1 MNVDISDSLPSH
13 DLNSIGAV
21 KVTEIEEGGAGEDM
35 LAGVEPSGLE
45 VLCPSL
51 IVEEGNSVVEIPVK
65 AVDTHVLADLVGK
78 YSGKDIRDQNSWLN
92 DSSEEEV
99 YSEFSESDN
108 DFSLV
113 RSSNATRGKFWGRG
127 RRKR

>member
-1 MNVDISDSLPSH
+1 MPPSILR
-13 DLNSIGAV
+13 DPGFFF
-21 KVTEIEEGGAGEDM
+21 GGGHSKSFLQA
-35 LAGVEPSGLE
+35 LAGSTSSFPDLKRSTFRGLPALL
-45 VLCPSL
+45 VSDD
-51 IVEEGNSVVEIPVK
+51 EIR
-65 AVDTHVLADLVGK
+65 VGK
-78 YSGKDIRDQNSWLN
+78 YSSKDIRDQNSWLN